1 MSGLIATR
9 TGPAR
14 ALVLTAL
21 LAVAVGADSAR
32 AQTGVGG
39 AASRETSASGRI
51 VVSRQANVED
61 TSIRLGDL
69 SELSGGA
76 IEFAELDLGSAPA
89 PGATRRLSGSDILAR
104 LRDAGLDEGLV
115 RYQIPASVRVRR
127 SAQELDAR
135 MLEAAVREAVGAELQ
150 EGERLA
156 AIETPR
162 GVHLPVGA
170 YTLSVGAL
178 ERRGS
183 GRARVDVEVRQA
195 DEVVAEVPV
204 PLRLAS
210 SGLVVVARR
219 SIERGTL
226 LGPADIAVERR
237 ASSAIP
243 RDGFE
248 DAAEAVGKR
257 ARVALEAGRVLDHRS
272 LESPPLVRRGDPVR
286 IVIQRPG
293 MVLSTVGRAL
303 ENAAAGSVVRVV
315 NASSGRE
322 LAAEVI
328 AHGQVRVLP

>member
-1 MSGLIATR
+1 VNERASLRTRPAAAVVLIA
-9 TGPAR
+9 
-14 ALVLTAL
+14 ALAAVL
-21 LAVAVGADSAR
+21 
-32 AQTGVGG
+32 GG
-39 AASRETSASGRI
+39 AGFGRAETGASEASPEAAAGRI
-51 VVSRQANVED
+51 VVSRQASVD
-61 TSIRLGDL
+61 DGSIRLGDL

-76 IEFAELDLGSAPA
+76 IEYAELELGSAPT
-89 PGATRRLSGSDILAR
+89 PGATRRLSGSEILTR
-104 LRDAGLDEGLV
+104 LRDAGLDEAAI

-127 SAQELDAR
+127 SAQELDSR
-135 MLEAAVREAVGAELQ
+135 TLEAAVREAVGVELQ

-170 YTLSVGAL
+170 YSLSVGAL

-183 GRARVDVEVRQA
+183 GRGRVDVEVRQG

-219 SIERGTL
+219 PIEAGTL

-237 ASSAIP
+237 PSSAIP
-243 RDGFE
+243 RGGFA
-248 DAAEAVGKR
+248 DASEAVGKR

-315 NASSGRE
+315 NPSSGRE

-328 AHGQVRVLP
+328 AHGQVRVLQ